1 MIVGGSRMGE
11 PVHADALLPE
21 SLSAAIVLAVDHLA
35 ANDDTDIFLP
45 SIDGIRLFLDRQA
58 AIDKVTA
65 FLLAT
70 DDSTPVDPPEI
81 IRSLVPAGYNGLRL
95 GSQLPPLWNAT
106 YLALV
111 LACAPAIESRRMSA
125 TTVFS
130 YRFQSAT
137 ATHRLFDPNIG
148 WPGFLD
154 AVREHCQHRTHVL
167 VTDISDFY
175 HRIRVGPILAAL
187 RSAGVADLLIAR
199 LARLLRLLEVDRYGL
214 PIGGPASRLLAELAL
229 AQFDER
235 IHEAGIRFVR
245 FVDDLRVFADDE
257 VNAYKHLMTVANL
270 AWDEGLSIQKGK
282 TRVLRSRDLL
292 EELDLA
298 RSFAMMAGGQTTESG
313 LVPLQLSHD
322 PYSELQARVEQ
333 EMERFASGPE
343 ATVGVL
349 REFSKVRINIPLARN
364 LLAAL
369 RFMDASEIGPLLI
382 KLIAECERTAMVP
395 VFARLADT
403 IAMNLSRLTPSS
415 TSSLRDRLTDFLSGD
430 GAVAS
435 VELHRAAALRLLC
448 RMPPEQH
455 GCVPPQLL
463 MRFRHETSVLVRR
476 EAIALSAV
484 WGDQEALKVIV
495 DTVAPSPWDR
505 AILAMGPDEVR
516 ETLRSYWTLREAT

>member
-1 MIVGGSRMGE
+1 
-11 PVHADALLPE
+11 
-21 SLSAAIVLAVDHLA
+21 
-35 ANDDTDIFLP
+35 
-45 SIDGIRLFLDRQA
+45 
-58 AIDKVTA
+58 
-65 FLLAT
+65 
-70 DDSTPVDPPEI
+70 
-81 IRSLVPAGYNGLRL
+81 
-95 GSQLPPLWNAT
+95 
-106 YLALV
+106 
-111 LACAPAIESRRMSA
+111 
-125 TTVFS
+125 
-130 YRFQSAT
+130 
-137 ATHRLFDPNIG
+137 
-148 WPGFLD
+148 
-154 AVREHCQHRTHVL
+154 
-167 VTDISDFY
+167 
-175 HRIRVGPILAAL
+175 
-187 RSAGVADLLIAR
+187 
-199 LARLLRLLEVDRYGL
+199 VDRYGL

-235 IHEAGIRFVR
+235 IHEAGISFVR
-245 FVDDLRVFADDE
+245 FVDDFRVFADDE

-463 MRFRHETSVLVRR
+463 MRFRHEKSVLVRR

-505 AILAMGPDEVR
+505 AILAMRPDEVR